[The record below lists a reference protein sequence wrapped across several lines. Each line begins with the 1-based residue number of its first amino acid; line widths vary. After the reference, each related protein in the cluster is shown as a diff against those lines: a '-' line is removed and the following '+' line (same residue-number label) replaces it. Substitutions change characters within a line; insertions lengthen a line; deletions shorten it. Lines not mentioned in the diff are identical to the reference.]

1 MSDYGS
7 INSSEYAYE
16 QKNEGIVKVKRTLM
30 VVGYV
35 AFLLGFFIFCMATKI
50 FALFAIGPLA
60 LYIIILCTWRLVKF
74 DCYWE
79 FATGALEIGKV
90 KVSKNGR
97 RKMPAVKIQIKYAI
111 EVGYFKDL
119 ASLGNID
126 KLYDYSESPTSDKR
140 VYIIFDMDGK
150 RCCAIVEATARLASL
165 LVSFS
170 KNADAGLKTIPT
182 HG

>member
-35 AFLLGFFIFCMATKI
+35 TFLLGFFIFCMATKI

-97 RKMPAVKIQIKYAI
+97 RKMPAVRIQIKDAI

-119 ASLGNID
+119 AAIGTVD